1 MSRGPS
7 GQILQGAHQLQSRN
21 LFLSLA
27 IARLSSC
34 HTVALTHR
42 SYRTASGGFNA
53 RRYVLVTAKMDMQ
66 VMVKLSVAASS
77 GKLDLSGYNL
87 TEVPPEVCNLKGL
100 EVCMLLVHCSCF
112 CIHS

>member
-1 MSRGPS
+1 MRQIPCMSRGPS
-7 GQILQGAHQLQSRN
+7 GQKLQGAHQLQSRN
-21 LFLSLA
+21 PFFSPA

-42 SYRTASGGFNA
+42 RYRTASGGFNA
-53 RRYVLVTAKMDMQ
+53 RHVLVTAKMDMQ

-77 GKLDLSGYNL
+77 GKLDLSGCNL

-100 EVCMLLVHCSCF
+100 EV
-112 CIHS
+112 